1 MREPLSSGTTNEPT
15 AMTAGYV
22 TRPRN
27 KLIEEVAASKLR
39 RKEEKKRVKMEAK
52 MEKLQGR
59 LAAVKVDNDEEMTVK
74 GHGK

>member
-1 MREPLSSGTTNEPT
+1 
-15 AMTAGYV
+15 MTAGYV